1 MTRNEK
7 APEREKQTLVV
18 DHREQRPRSDH
29 RDLRIVVRRSVSSS
43 SSSSSSST
51 TYERQAQPQKADEL
65 RRRLIMV
72 KHNHQVE
79 ADEKRYERQ
88 EADEKERK
96 RDEKA
101 QLREEREQREPNR
114 SDRVVEEETEDDRSI
129 LHERTVRMERED
141 GTVHYKKVLVGFK
154 RERRHKKGK
163 DVLRMRKRDDVQRK
177 EENQH
182 HDQHQHTRQEMR
194 EKPDITR
201 DLRAS
206 HRSREYPETT
216 REYPNTLRK
225 ERKERRREEPVEY
238 EEEVRR
244 PELRPVRREV
254 YDHQSMSSTDG
265 EEAVRQKKRKV
276 VYASDGVEVKK
287 SRRVVEREGG
297 RRRQE
302 VQYVLEEVKSVRREK
317 SPPPKLRPN
326 GEAKVIVTKRR
337 NEWDDSSHREP
348 MDYPPESPKYVVV
361 KKSKI
366 KRG

>member
-1 MTRNEK
+1 MTFLLLGRNS
-7 APEREKQTLVV
+7 L
-18 DHREQRPRSDH
+18 
-29 RDLRIVVRRSVSSS
+29 
-43 SSSSSSST
+43 
-51 TYERQAQPQKADEL
+51 
-65 RRRLIMV
+65 
-72 KHNHQVE
+72 
-79 ADEKRYERQ
+79 EKRYERQ

-154 RERRHKKGK
+154 RDRRHKKGK

-216 REYPNTLRK
+216 REYPETTREYHNTLRK

-244 PELRPVRREV
+244 PKLRAVRREE
-254 YDHQSMSSTDG
+254 YDNQSMSSTDG
-265 EEAVRQKKRKV
+265 EEAVCQKKRKV
-276 VYASDGVEVKK
+276 VYTRGGVEAKK

-297 RRRQE
+297 RRRQD
-302 VQYVLEEVKSVRREK
+302 VHYVLEEVKSVGRKK

-337 NEWDDSSHREP
+337 NEWDESSHREP